1 MRRSAAGRIRD
12 PLRTGPQEVV
22 TRWSGN
28 RHLDHRRGKPERLDG
43 GGDSDGA
50 SEVTIP
56 GVQGAMEGA
65 KIGGKSG
72 ISTTHAG
79 APMSIVADMPHI
91 FSNF

>member
-1 MRRSAAGRIRD
+1 M
-12 PLRTGPQEVV
+12 

-28 RHLDHRRGKPERLDG
+28 RYLDHRPSKPERLAG

-50 SEVTIP
+50 SEVTIR
-56 GVQGAMEGA
+56 GLQGAMEGA
-65 KIGGKSG
+65 KIGGKFG

-79 APMSIVADMPHI
+79 ALTPIVADMPHI